1 MKKLTYLLSSLLAVQ
16 VASAAV
22 ISEFNFNAV
31 ADTEGWSV
39 ANNISG
45 LTTSGGFLTGT
56 ASTNDP
62 QLTFTELNASTTG
75 TWTTLEFLVR
85 ETEEAPGS
93 TVVSAFN
100 PIGLA
105 VSAAG
110 QTISAAGSFSATD
123 EGKGFFLVT
132 VDISSLGSANIVN
145 LRLDPIG
152 GASANSN
159 SQTQDNIFEIDYIRL
174 SDNTVVPEPS
184 AYALIGGLFARSS
197 VMLRRRR

>member
-22 ISEFNFNAV
+22 ISEFNFNAD

-39 ANNISG
+39 SNNISG

-62 QLTFTELNASTTG
+62 QLTFTGLNASTTG

-100 PIGLA
+100 PTGLA
-105 VSAAG
+105 VTGAG

-123 EGKGFFLVT
+123 EGSGFFLVT

-184 AYALIGGLFARSS
+184 AYALIGGLFALSS